1 MTKYLSKPMVGIL
14 TFNAGVLMLPLSD
27 GVVKSLSDSYPIS
40 QILWMRFFFPLGLV
54 LIIGWRAHGSQVFV
68 VAKPKLVV
76 WRSLFFLGASVC
88 FATAIKYVP
97 LADTAALAGGE
108 PVILMAV
115 SFLVLRERVNA
126 TRWIAVALG
135 LVAMLLIIRPGF
147 EGFHPASLLAVCVS
161 FMAAGLMFMNRI
173 LRGSVPPLVIM
184 LYQLFIALLVWT
196 PVMPFVWVQPVALDI
211 ILITMGSLA
220 NICGHLM
227 IIRAFDFADASLL
240 SPFIYSSLITHTLL
254 GYLLFGDFPD
264 LLTWIGIVLL
274 VGTGVYVS
282 LRDADLQLVEKG
294 S

>member
-1 MTKYLSKPMVGIL
+1 MTKYVSKPIVGIL

-27 GVVKSLSDSYPIS
+27 GVVKSLSDSYSIP
-40 QILWMRFFFPLGLV
+40 QILWMRFFFPFGLV
-54 LIIGWRAHGSQVFV
+54 LIMGWRAYGSQVFV
-68 VAKPKLVV
+68 TAKPKLVV

-108 PVILMAV
+108 PVILMVV
-115 SFLVLRERVNA
+115 SILVLRERVNS

-147 EGFHPASLLAVCVS
+147 ESFHPASLLAVFVS
-161 FMAAGLMFMNRI
+161 FMAAGLMFMNRL

-196 PVMPFVWVQPVALDI
+196 PVMPFVWIQPVALDI
-211 ILITMGSLA
+211 ILITIGSLA

-227 IIRAFDFADASLL
+227 IIRAFDFADTSLL

-254 GYLLFGDFPD
+254 GFLLFGDFPD
-264 LLTWIGIVLL
+264 LLAWIGIVLL

-282 LRDADLQLVEKG
+282 LRGSDLQVV
-294 S
+294 